1 MRQVSILLLILLLF
15 TGLTSAADY
24 DQDIVL
30 DPISEKIRQ
39 ADPFEGLVD
48 LNNTDFDAVMSLPIS
63 EELAMNIWKYREFHS
78 YFDSFYDLM
87 KVEGMDVASFLSLKS
102 VVYIKAH
109 KEENYTT
116 QRLQS
121 LYYILANQSDEEG
134 IQEGVTDEWTDFLL
148 TPFNINI
155 GNYAMF
161 LNFPNVSPVD
171 AYSIS
176 MKLKD
181 TGSISS
187 MRSLRNTQGLSS
199 YGYRNLR
206 NFVTYSDNEYDERL
220 HFFGQVY
227 FDTSPYLD
235 DEKEMLAAVIEK
247 YDTESA
253 DHIQDAAFLRNY
265 LETKPALMT
274 KLRLRKSLPK
284 FGKEIKLGGLMSR
297 AYGDDFDITKNSKIF
312 LEYRLDDKNKIV
324 FGDFRLAFGHGLIM
338 ENSDFYSPRKTGFGF
353 SKRITGL
360 IGDTSRTDEF
370 KMRGV
375 AAEMNLG
382 PISTVLFYSDDKK
395 DALLNADGS
404 VFSYIVNKPALS
416 NEHLETLNEIA
427 NEIANGASFED
438 IDPANIEEY
447 IFPSVDVLHEKNVGG
462 HLRFNLYEGNYVA
475 FTGYHAMYD
484 RHFERVEDAEE
495 FGQYIDPEE
504 DDYAEKLLPLAN
516 NEIFYM
522 YDSQGEKSRT
532 VMGGEL
538 GLNIANISFL
548 GEYGKLINGGD
559 AVVMS
564 LFTQYNS
571 FYILALY
578 RDIDVDFDN
587 PYSRPFAENPKF
599 NDTFFEKA
607 SYKFLNPFFGN
618 VFYQSPGSQPEQG
631 FYLETR
637 FQLSRNLTISRAYI
651 DLWRR
656 KADNRPSL
664 RFQGDLEYRPIF
676 ALRINF
682 KQKFLWNKLDN
693 SDARSV
699 SNSSETT
706 IRIRGRLS
714 QYDQLGFEYMYT
726 YTNLPPY
733 PYLSNPAEANIDN
746 MVVGSEKL
754 FGHLYTVTY
763 SRHFTKTFDLRMDIT
778 FWDSPS
784 SSMWDWEDTNIDF
797 MSGRGYK
804 FWFVLTDWLSPNVN
818 VKFKFWYKKFAE
830 TEHYVRAWWN
840 DELVADPALE
850 LYPYLSSVRSSET
863 ALKVYLNILY

>member
-1 MRQVSILLLILLLF
+1 M
-15 TGLTSAADY
+15 
-24 DQDIVL
+24 
-30 DPISEKIRQ
+30 
-39 ADPFEGLVD
+39 
-48 LNNTDFDAVMSLPIS
+48 
-63 EELAMNIWKYREFHS
+63 
-78 YFDSFYDLM
+78 
-87 KVEGMDVASFLSLKS
+87 
-102 VVYIKAH
+102 
-109 KEENYTT
+109 
-116 QRLQS
+116 
-121 LYYILANQSDEEG
+121 
-134 IQEGVTDEWTDFLL
+134 
-148 TPFNINI
+148 
-155 GNYAMF
+155 
-161 LNFPNVSPVD
+161 
-171 AYSIS
+171 
-176 MKLKD
+176 
-181 TGSISS
+181 
-187 MRSLRNTQGLSS
+187 SS

-235 DEKEMLAAVIEK
+235 DEKEMLASVIEK

-416 NEHLETLNEIA
+416 NEHLEILNEIA

-438 IDPANIEEY
+438 IDPADIEEY
-447 IFPSVDVLHEKNVGG
+447 IFPSVDVLHEQNVGG

-587 PYSRPFAENPKF
+587 PYARPFAENPKF

-631 FYLETR
+631 L
-637 FQLSRNLTISRAYI
+637 
-651 DLWRR
+651 
-656 KADNRPSL
+656 
-664 RFQGDLEYRPIF
+664 
-676 ALRINF
+676 
-682 KQKFLWNKLDN
+682 
-693 SDARSV
+693 
-699 SNSSETT
+699 
-706 IRIRGRLS
+706 
-714 QYDQLGFEYMYT
+714 
-726 YTNLPPY
+726 
-733 PYLSNPAEANIDN
+733 
-746 MVVGSEKL
+746 
-754 FGHLYTVTY
+754 
-763 SRHFTKTFDLRMDIT
+763 
-778 FWDSPS
+778 
-784 SSMWDWEDTNIDF
+784 
-797 MSGRGYK
+797 
-804 FWFVLTDWLSPNVN
+804 
-818 VKFKFWYKKFAE
+818 
-830 TEHYVRAWWN
+830 
-840 DELVADPALE
+840 
-850 LYPYLSSVRSSET
+850 
-863 ALKVYLNILY
+863 